1 MPNSLSLSLSLGF
14 VLSHGETPQHG
25 IKSISFG
32 PGYCKRDSTLDWNCK
47 KIAERSLIQS
57 HSLRLYEDL
66 FLWSNKARLGFV
78 ICEENCVGLFAF
90 LLICILFWGQYTR
103 IASFGTA
110 KLDGHQIRCAYL
122 SNGSAIVILT
132 GMETQFIIATVL
144 IFCLVFSPVFP
155 CNATRFGQRDLNSVL
170 GFVDSGRDLILAVDG
185 SAPSWLEIA
194 LECGV
199 DFDED
204 SWKNRSSLYYSKG
217 LVLKVLHASPS
228 AYSAN
233 PESKLSSPPS
243 LTGSITS
250 LVSGVSGT
258 LLPDLLDLDVELNVQ
273 IPVQFLEVVH
283 TTSFATLDLCLLK
296 LRTNFFHYYSSTRSH
311 RLHTPVSVEGIEA
324 SPEFGSNGKAFICR
338 SPFSLSS
345 SRVSYSMYL
354 GPSYAFRYYNC
365 MLLVLVQPSL
375 LHSLALQ
382 LDYSLNAV
390 SEGTKFV
397 LKFTSV

>member
-1 MPNSLSLSLSLGF
+1 MMEPELLNLAPNS
-14 VLSHGETPQHG
+14 PDMG
-25 IKSISFG
+25 IFTN
-32 PGYCKRDSTLDWNCK
+32 STKNSPVIMQEICGTIFKEAAQD
-47 KIAERSLIQS
+47 AER
-57 HSLRLYEDL
+57 RLYLMKMKYE
-66 FLWSNKARLGFV
+66 
-78 ICEENCVGLFAF
+78 
-90 LLICILFWGQYTR
+90 GQ
-103 IASFGTA
+103 S
-110 KLDGHQIRCAYL
+110 
-122 SNGSAIVILT
+122 
-132 GMETQFIIATVL
+132 E
-144 IFCLVFSPVFP
+144 
-155 CNATRFGQRDLNSVL
+155 
-170 GFVDSGRDLILAVDG
+170 RDLILAVDG
-185 SAPSWLEIA
+185 SASELVREIA
-194 LECGV
+194 TECGV

-204 SWKNRSSLYYSKG
+204 SKAVVINHGSFANGDHMLIASDAFIDFMMSFWGRKNRSSYTIPRDWSCIQSF
-217 LVLKVLHASPS
+217 LHASPS

-250 LVSGVSGT
+250 LVSGT

-283 TTSFATLDLCLLK
+283 TTSFATLDLK
-296 LRTNFFHYYSSTRSH
+296 LIGLIVFTLQF
-311 RLHTPVSVEGIEA
+311 VEGIEA
-324 SPEFGSNGKAFICR
+324 SPEFGSNGEAFICR